1 MMYNF
6 YNHLKIKLYSYQLSL
21 ENSPTTVAN
30 ITQAVNVDKVYFD
43 HIIIYPNP
51 FADYLT
57 LKNAEGTLQISIID
71 ALGNVIL
78 KKKDYNEDVINTSD
92 YKSGLYFLVI
102 SKNDQK
108 KVFKLIKQ

>member
-1 MMYNF
+1 MYNF

-30 ITQAVNVDKVYFD
+30 ITQSVNVDKAYFD